1 MKWLHHVEGLFVR
14 EHGTRFGSV
23 FIGIPEANSQKVPT
37 SKDETF
43 LQKHTVFDM

>member
-1 MKWLHHVEGLFVR
+1 MKWLHHVEGLCVR

-23 FIGIPEANSQKVPT
+23 FIGIPEANTRKST

-43 LQKHTVFDM
+43 LQKHAVFDM